1 MSLRGALVRS
11 VRNEPAVPLSATS
24 TRYMSPFGPMVGV
37 KDMASQMAA
46 YGSVGTLFAIV
57 SALSEDIAAVDWEL
71 VRKVPGTPSEEWPV
85 VDTHPAL
92 VVLNDPNPHMTRGEF
107 FESFQ
112 QHLDLTGEAWW
123 VYTRAAGLAIPSE
136 IWPVRPDRM
145 APVPGSQ
152 TFLDHYEYRTPDG
165 KLIPLELD
173 EVTFIRRPN
182 PLDPYRGMGPVQ
194 TLLADLDSSRYSAEW
209 NRQFFLNDAT
219 PGGVIELPNTLQD
232 EELDELIEHWDRQ
245 HRGIG
250 NAHRVAFIE
259 MGKWVD
265 RKFSQRDM
273 QFTELR
279 ELSRDVIREGFRF
292 PKAML
297 GISDDVNRAVAQAQE
312 YAYGK
317 RLIVPRLERIKGA
330 LNSDFLPM
338 FYPNVPPSQIPVE
351 FRYCNPVPEDV
362 ESDAKVMEA
371 RVRATVTLVRAGF
384 DPDEACRFTGLPPM
398 LWDQARMTG
407 GAQTT
412 PEGVPA

>member
-1 MSLRGALVRS
+1 MSLRGALVRDT
-11 VRNEPAVPLSATS
+11 RNQAPVSYS
-24 TRYMSPFGPMVGV
+24 GTRRSPFGPLIGV
-37 KDMASQMAA
+37 SDKTTQMSA

-57 SALSEDIAAVDWEL
+57 SALSEDVAAVDWKL
-71 VRKVPGTPSEEWPV
+71 WRKDASGRDEDRTEVTS
-85 VDTHPAL
+85 HPAL

-107 FESFQ
+107 FETFE

-123 VYTRAAGLAIPSE
+123 VYTRPGNLVVPTE
-136 IWPVRPDRM
+136 MWPVRPDRM
-145 APVPGSQ
+145 HPVPGER
-152 TFLDHYEYRTPDG
+152 TFLERYEYRGPDG
-165 KLIPLELD
+165 ERISLGLD

-219 PGGVIELPNTLQD
+219 PGGVVEVPGTLQD
-232 EELDELIEHWDRQ
+232 DELDKLIEHWDMQ

-250 NAHRVAFIE
+250 NAHRVAFLE

-265 RKFSQRDM
+265 RKFSQKDM

-279 ELSRDVIREGFRF
+279 DLSRDVIREGFRF

-297 GISDDVNRAVAQAQE
+297 GISDDVNRATAEAQE

-338 FYPNVPPSQIPVE
+338 FYPGMSASQVPVE
-351 FRYCNPVPEDV
+351 LDYCNPVPADV
-362 ESDAKVMEA
+362 ESEVKAMEG
-371 RVRATVTLVRAGF
+371 RVRATATLVRAGF
-384 DPDEACRFTGLPPM
+384 SAEEACQFTGLPPM
-398 LWDQARMTG
+398 VWNGTQMTG
-407 GAQTT
+407 QNEQQGA
-412 PEGVPA
+412 AA